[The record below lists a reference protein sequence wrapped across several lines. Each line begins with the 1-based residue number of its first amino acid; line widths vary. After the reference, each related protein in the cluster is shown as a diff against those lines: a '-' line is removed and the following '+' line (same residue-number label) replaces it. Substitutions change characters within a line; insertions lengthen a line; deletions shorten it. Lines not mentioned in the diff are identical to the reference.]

1 MRVNIR
7 VNLMRNVH
15 ITEKLLKTVDTY
27 LKLKSENTHILT
39 KTGKHPK
46 IITIKETRLPNSQ
59 PF

>member
-7 VNLMRNVH
+7 GNLMRNDH

-27 LKLKSENTHILT
+27 LNLKSENTHILT

-46 IITIKETRLPNSQ
+46 IITIKETRLPNS
-59 PF
+59 